1 MSYYSSFY
9 DNNDVYDQP
18 ATPFTPFDDDFMK
31 FQGGIPQDDF
41 FSNDDVWKPTPS
53 SNNDVYYPQSTPSS
67 MRSSNSYNNDHR
79 EIFFLLYALIS
90 LGVPIIC
97 WITCCADW
105 VLLWMGMFRM
115 GTLAGFLFSA
125 GHFEFGGFE
134 VLGGILWIVIGITII
149 YKRDREQRERVV
161 ERIPEDVE
169 DPIVLTTTEDNLP
182 TAVAAHRIN
191 SRLPREDM
199 RTTLQG
205 RGNYHEIIH
214 AEIVDMG
221 SSSTSTL
228 VGDPQNTPSWNP
240 YGEAEYS
247 GPAAIAVPERV
258 VGMGLEPHS
267 NRFEKVVINRPRFTF
282 AAVAGSVEMANLNAR
297 QLNQHQNVD
306 TFERGMSLFDRYSN
320 QEKDENE
327 IV

>member
-1 MSYYSSFY
+1 ME
-9 DNNDVYDQP
+9 
-18 ATPFTPFDDDFMK
+18 
-31 FQGGIPQDDF
+31 FQGGIPEDDLF
-41 FSNDDVWKPTPS
+41 GNKDVH
-53 SNNDVYYPQSTPSS
+53 YPQSTPSS
-67 MRSSNSYNNDHR
+67 IRS
-79 EIFFLLYALIS
+79 EFFLILSALIS
-90 LGVPIIC
+90 LLVPIIC
-97 WITCCADW
+97 WITHAGDNLGC
-105 VLLWMGMFRM
+105 LGFFRIWLFPM
-115 GTLAGFLFSA
+115 IMSVSSNYGQAGFEL
-125 GHFEFGGFE
+125 
-134 VLGGILWIVIGITII
+134 LGGILWIVIGQTKI
-149 YKRDREQRERVV
+149 YKRRERMLENHIIQRRIDREQRERV

-169 DPIVLTTTEDNLP
+169 DPIVLTTTEDNHP
-182 TAVAAHRIN
+182 TAVADHRIN

-205 RGNYHEIIH
+205 RGNYHEIVH

-247 GPAAIAVPERV
+247 GPAVIAVPERV
-258 VGMGLEPHS
+258 VGMATQQPVRRGGDQPS
-267 NRFEKVVINRPRFTF
+267 SFFYVP
-282 AAVAGSVEMANLNAR
+282 

-306 TFERGMSLFDRYSN
+306 TFERGMSLFDRYSS